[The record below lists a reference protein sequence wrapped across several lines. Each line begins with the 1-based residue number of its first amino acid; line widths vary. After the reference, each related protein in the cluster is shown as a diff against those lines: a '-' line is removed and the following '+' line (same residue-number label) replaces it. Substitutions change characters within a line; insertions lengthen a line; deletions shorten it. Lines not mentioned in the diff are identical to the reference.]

1 MEKLYNKDKVHPSP
15 PSPTV
20 RDHLSL
26 LPATIL
32 SLVAALSFQD
42 KEVLAYLIS
51 CCNTNSSSGFSAV
64 TMVYDNKKEHD
75 PRFECKCLRC
85 YMCFWGRWDKSPN
98 RELIHEVIE
107 AYEEELLK
115 KQAKKKKKKKKGR
128 RKRVAVAEKGSAK
141 VNKYV
146 KKNCQIG
153 DDEIIREVES
163 EKGSIRKMAR
173 FIGDSIWGVLS
184 L

>member
-1 MEKLYNKDKVHPSP
+1 MKKLYNKDKVHPSP

-51 CCNTNSSSGFSAV
+51 CCNTNSSSGFCAV

-107 AYEEELLK
+107 A
-115 KQAKKKKKKKKGR
+115 
-128 RKRVAVAEKGSAK
+128 VAVAEKGSAK